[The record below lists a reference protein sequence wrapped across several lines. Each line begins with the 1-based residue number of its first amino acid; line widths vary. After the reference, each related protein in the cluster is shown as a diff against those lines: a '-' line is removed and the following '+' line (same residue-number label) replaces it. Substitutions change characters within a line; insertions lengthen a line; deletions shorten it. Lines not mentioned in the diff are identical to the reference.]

1 MKFSIKNLW
10 KYFKRSFLYIFNID
24 RQSSQEKEELARFY
38 FNNRIIVIY
47 LEAIKLEIIYFFY
60 MSDNCELKW
69 QPTQDQLDNLILP
82 AYTEMA
88 KQSVAYVNKFGCP
101 PEYVADM
108 LRDIADA
115 LNSIHPESDS
125 QSDCSCC

>member
-1 MKFSIKNLW
+1 M
-10 KYFKRSFLYIFNID
+10 
-24 RQSSQEKEELARFY
+24 
-38 FNNRIIVIY
+38 
-47 LEAIKLEIIYFFY
+47 
-60 MSDNCELKW
+60 
-69 QPTQDQLDNLILP
+69 ILP

-115 LNSIHPESDS
+115 LTSVHPKSEG
-125 QSDCSCC
+125 DCSCC

>member
-1 MKFSIKNLW
+1 
-10 KYFKRSFLYIFNID
+10 
-24 RQSSQEKEELARFY
+24 
-38 FNNRIIVIY
+38 
-47 LEAIKLEIIYFFY
+47 

-69 QPTQDQLDNLILP
+69 KPTKEQLDNIILP

-88 KQSVAYVNKFGCP
+88 KQSVAYVNKFECP

-115 LNSIHPESDS
+115 LTSIHPESKGN
-125 QSDCSCC
+125 CSCC

>member
-1 MKFSIKNLW
+1 
-10 KYFKRSFLYIFNID
+10 
-24 RQSSQEKEELARFY
+24 
-38 FNNRIIVIY
+38 
-47 LEAIKLEIIYFFY
+47 

-69 QPTQDQLDNLILP
+69 QPTKEQLDSMILP

-88 KQSVAYVNKFGCP
+88 KQSVAYVHKFGCP

-115 LNSIHPESDS
+115 LTSVHPKSGG
-125 QSDCSCC
+125 DCSCC